1 MTSHPTSPPASTGMP
16 NPASASAASPNPAPI
31 AEPTLDPRRWWILAA
46 VATAQLMVGLDL
58 TIMNIALP
66 SAQRDLHLS
75 DPTRQWVITAFALCF
90 GSLLLLGGRLSDLL
104 GRRRGLLIGIAGFA
118 LASALGGAAG
128 SAGMLIGAR
137 ALQGAFGALMTPS
150 VLASLAA
157 AFPTPA
163 ERGKAFGVYGTVM
176 GSSSGLGVILG
187 GVLTESLNWR
197 WCMFVNLPIAVAAGV
212 GVLYAVRSTPR
223 APGVRVDV
231 VGALLATAG
240 MAALVFGFSR
250 AETDG
255 WSARTTFAS
264 LIAGVALLAI
274 FLLTQ
279 RRAATP
285 LLPLRVLRNRRR
297 AGSYLAVLSLAI
309 GMFAVL
315 FFLTFYLQDVLR
327 YSPVKAGL
335 AFLPLTAGLMIGV
348 RAVSRL
354 LARAPVRVLLGSG
367 LLAMAT
373 GVGLL
378 GLLRTDSGYWTNV
391 MPVLLLVGLGAGWVL
406 VTANS
411 TATLNAGADTATA
424 GALVMTSQQIGA
436 SLGTA
441 LLSTVAG
448 TAAVAFQRSHH
459 GMTASV
465 ATVHGFNVASIG
477 AAAALLLAALAV
489 VVTTGS

>member
-1 MTSHPTSPPASTGMP
+1 
-16 NPASASAASPNPAPI
+16 
-31 AEPTLDPRRWWILAA
+31 
-46 VATAQLMVGLDL
+46 MVGLDL

-66 SAQRDLHLS
+66 SAQRALHLS
-75 DPTRQWVITAFALCF
+75 DPTRQWVITAFALCY
-90 GSLLLLGGRLSDLL
+90 GSLLLLGGRLTDLL
-104 GRRRGLLIGIAGFA
+104 GRRRGLLIGISGFA
-118 LASALGGAAG
+118 LASALGGAAD
-128 SAGMLIGAR
+128 SAGMLLGAR
-137 ALQGAFGALMTPS
+137 ALQGVFGALMTPS

-176 GSSSGLGVILG
+176 GSASGLGVMLG
-187 GVLTESLNWR
+187 GVLTEYLNWR
-197 WCMFVNLPIAVAAGV
+197 WCMFVNLPIAVAAGS

-255 WSARTTFAS
+255 WSAGATFGS
-264 LIAGVALLAI
+264 LVAGVALLTL
-274 FLLTQ
+274 FLAAQ
-279 RRAATP
+279 RRIAKP

-335 AFLPLTAGLMIGV
+335 AFLPMTAGLMIGV

-354 LARAPVRVLLGSG
+354 LTRAPVRVLLGSG
-367 LLAMAT
+367 LLTMAA

-378 GLLRTDSGYWTNV
+378 GLLRTDSGYWTHV
-391 MPVLLLVGLGAGWVL
+391 LPVFLLVGLGAGWVL
-406 VTANS
+406 ITANS
-411 TATLNAGADTATA
+411 TATLNAGPDTATA

-448 TAAVAFQRSHH
+448 TAAATFRRTHP
-459 GMTASV
+459 GTAGAD
-465 ATVHGFNVASIG
+465 ATVHGLNVASVGAG
-477 AAAALLLAALAV
+477 AALVLAALAV
-489 VVTTGS
+489 AFVTGS

>member
-1 MTSHPTSPPASTGMP
+1 MTSNPTSPSAPTTVPMP
-16 NPASASAASPNPAPI
+16 IP
-31 AEPTLDPRRWWILAA
+31 EPTLDPRRWWILAA

-66 SAQRDLHLS
+66 SAQRSLHLS
-75 DPTRQWVITAFALCF
+75 DPTRQWVITAFALCY

-118 LASALGGAAG
+118 LASALGGAAQN
-128 SAGMLIGAR
+128 AGMLLGAR
-137 ALQGAFGALMTPS
+137 ALQGAFGALMTPA

-187 GVLTESLNWR
+187 GVLTQSLNWR
-197 WCMFVNLPIAVAAGV
+197 WCMFVNLPIAVVAGA
-212 GVLYAVRSTPR
+212 GVLYAVRSAPR

-231 VGALLATAG
+231 IGALLATAG

-250 AETDG
+250 AQTDG
-255 WSARTTFAS
+255 WGSGATFGS
-264 LIAGVALLAI
+264 LIAGVVLLAL
-274 FLLTQ
+274 FL
-279 RRAATP
+279 AAQSRTAKP

-297 AGSYLAVLSLAI
+297 AGSYLAVLSLAV

-315 FFLTFYLQDVLR
+315 FFLTFYLQNVMH

-335 AFLPLTAGLMIGV
+335 AFLPLTVGLMAGV
-348 RAVSRL
+348 RVVSRL
-354 LARAPVRVLLGSG
+354 LTRASVRVLLGVG
-367 LLAMAT
+367 LLTMAA

-378 GLLRTDSGYWTNV
+378 GLLRADSGYWTNV
-391 MPVLLLVGLGAGWVL
+391 LPVFLLVGLGAGWVL

-411 TATLNAGADTATA
+411 TATLNAGPDTATA

-448 TAAVAFQRSHH
+448 TAAATFQRTHQ
-459 GMTASV
+459 GTTAAV

-477 AAAALLLAALAV
+477 AAVGLVLAALAV
-489 VVTTGS
+489 VATTGS

>member
-1 MTSHPTSPPASTGMP
+1 MTTH
-16 NPASASAASPNPAPI
+16 PASAPIPTTAVPNQAPVNAPPPQPAP
-31 AEPTLDPRRWWILAA
+31 DPRRWWTLTA

-66 SAQRDLHLS
+66 SAQRALHLS
-75 DPTRQWVITAFALCF
+75 DPTRQWVITAFALCY
-90 GSLLLLGGRLSDLL
+90 GSLLLLGGRLTDLL

-118 LASALGGAAG
+118 LASALGGAAD
-128 SAGMLIGAR
+128 SAGMLLGAR
-137 ALQGAFGALMTPS
+137 ALQGVFGALMTPA
-150 VLASLAA
+150 VLTSLAA

-176 GSSSGLGVILG
+176 GSSSGLGVMLG
-187 GVLTESLNWR
+187 GVLTEYLNWR
-197 WCMFVNLPIAVAAGV
+197 WCMFVNLPIAVAAGA
-212 GVLYAVRSTPR
+212 GVLYAVHATPR

-240 MAALVFGFSR
+240 LAALVFGFSR
-250 AETDG
+250 AEIDG
-255 WSARTTFAS
+255 WSAAPTFGS
-264 LIAGVALLAI
+264 LIAGIALLTF
-274 FLLTQ
+274 FLAAQ

-315 FFLTFYLQDVLR
+315 FFLTFYLQDVLH
-327 YSPVKAGL
+327 YSPVESGL
-335 AFLPLTAGLMIGV
+335 AFLPLTVGLMAGV

-354 LARAPVRVLLGSG
+354 LTRAPVRILLASG
-367 LLAMAT
+367 LLAMAA
-373 GVGLL
+373 GLGLL
-378 GLLRTDSGYWTNV
+378 GLLRTDSSYWTHV
-391 MPVLLLVGLGAGWVL
+391 LPVFVLVGFGAGWVL

-411 TATLNAGADTATA
+411 TATLNAGPDTATA

-448 TAAVAFQRSHH
+448 TAAATFQRTHH
-459 GMTASV
+459 GTTAAA
-465 ATVHGFNVASIG
+465 ATVHGLNVASAG
-477 AAAALLLAALAV
+477 AAVALVLAAGAVLAA
-489 VVTTGS
+489 TGS

>member
-1 MTSHPTSPPASTGMP
+1 MTSSSTSSPPASADVPSPVST
-16 NPASASAASPNPAPI
+16 PASTSGAAP
-31 AEPTLDPRRWWILAA
+31 DPRRWWALAA

-66 SAQRDLHLS
+66 SAQRALHMS
-75 DPTRQWVITAFALCF
+75 DPTRQWVITAFALCY

-104 GRRRGLLIGIAGFA
+104 GRRRGLLVGAAGFA

-128 SAGMLIGAR
+128 GAGLLIGAR

-150 VLASLAA
+150 VLATLAA

-187 GVLTESLNWR
+187 GVLTEYLDWR
-197 WCMFVNLPIAVAAGV
+197 WCMFVNLPIAAVAGA

-223 APGVRVDV
+223 APGARVDV
-231 VGALLATAG
+231 LGALLATAG
-240 MAALVFGFSR
+240 LAALVFGFSR

-255 WSARTTFAS
+255 WSAAVTFGS
-264 LIAGVALLAI
+264 LLAGIALLAV
-274 FLLTQ
+274 FLAAQ
-279 RRAATP
+279 RRTATP
-285 LLPLRVLRNRRR
+285 LLPWRVLRNRRR
-297 AGSYLAVLSLAI
+297 AGSYLAVLSLAV

-327 YSPVKAGL
+327 YSPVKAGMG
-335 AFLPLTAGLMIGV
+335 FLPITAGLMIGV
-348 RAVSRL
+348 RVVSRL
-354 LARAPVRVLLGSG
+354 LNRAPVRGLLGAG
-367 LLAMAT
+367 LLAMAA

-378 GLLRTDSGYWTNV
+378 GLLRADSGYWTHV
-391 MPVLLLVGLGAGWVL
+391 MPVFLLVGLGAGWVL

-411 TATLNAGADTATA
+411 TATLGAGPDTATA

-448 TAAVAFQRSHH
+448 TAAAAYGRTHAGV
-459 GMTASV
+459 TATV
-465 ATVHGFNVASIG
+465 ATVHGLNVASVG
-477 AAAALLLAALAV
+477 AAVGLVVAAAV
-489 VVTTGS
+489 VVVAAGAGS

>member
-1 MTSHPTSPPASTGMP
+1 MTSNPTSLPPTTTP
-16 NPASASAASPNPAPI
+16 NPASAPAP
-31 AEPTLDPRRWWILAA
+31 DPRRWWILTA

-66 SAQRDLHLS
+66 SAQRALHLS
-75 DPTRQWVITAFALCF
+75 DPTRQWIITAFALCY

-104 GRRRGLLIGIAGFA
+104 GRRRGLLIGVTGFA
-118 LASALGGAAG
+118 LASALGGAAD
-128 SAGMLIGAR
+128 SAGILIGAR

-187 GVLTESLNWR
+187 GVLTQYLNWR
-197 WCMFVNLPIAVAAGV
+197 WCMFVNLPIAVAAGA

-223 APGVRVDV
+223 APGVRVDII
-231 VGALLATAG
+231 GALLATAG

-250 AETDG
+250 AQTDG
-255 WSARTTFAS
+255 WSAPVTYGS
-264 LIAGVALLAI
+264 LLAGVVLLAL
-274 FLLTQ
+274 FLTAQ
-279 RRAATP
+279 RRIATP

-297 AGSYLAVLSLAI
+297 AGSYLAVLSLAV

-315 FFLTFYLQDVLR
+315 FFLTFYLQNVLR

-335 AFLPLTAGLMIGV
+335 AFLPLTAGLMAGV
-348 RAVSRL
+348 RVVSRL
-354 LARAPVRVLLGSG
+354 LTRAPVRVLLGSG

-378 GLLRTDSGYWTNV
+378 GLLRTDSGYWTHV
-391 MPVLLLVGLGAGWVL
+391 LPVFLLVGLGAGWVL

-411 TATLNAGADTATA
+411 TATLNAGPDTATA

-448 TAAVAFQRSHH
+448 TAAAAFLRTHQ
-459 GMTASV
+459 GTTATI
-465 ATVHGFNVASIG
+465 ATVHGLNVASVG
-477 AAAALLLAALAV
+477 AAVALVLAAGAV
-489 VVTTGS
+489 VATTGS